1 MATRQEVEMDWKG
14 VLDDALE
21 VTVVGSFTSLGI
33 AARRRLHAWRRPE
46 PDALAGRT
54 VLLTGPTSG
63 LGRQAA
69 EELAALG
76 ARIVLVGRSRERL
89 VTVRDELTDRH
100 GEDRFTTFVADMGS
114 LTSVREAVAAITAAE
129 PRIDVLIDNAGAI
142 FPERSIGPD
151 EIEATLA
158 TLVVGP
164 FALVAGALPL
174 LRASPAGRVIA
185 MSSGGMYTQRLRLDD
200 LQFEGEPFSGTLAY
214 ARAKRAQ
221 VMLVREW
228 ARRMRGSGIVFNA
241 MHPGWADTPGLSA
254 SLPGFRQ
261 LLEPIL
267 RTPAEGVD
275 TLVWL
280 TTDPAGDDRSG
291 AFFLDRRE
299 RPFDRVPF
307 TRVSREERRRLW
319 QIVVG
324 LARIDDPAPEG

>member
-200 LQFEGEPFSGTLAY
+200 LQFEGELFSGTLAY

-280 TTDPAGDDRSG
+280 ASDPAGHDRSG

>member
-1 MATRQEVEMDWKG
+1 MGWNE

-33 AARRRLHAWRRPE
+33 AARRRLHAWRRPD
-46 PDALAGRT
+46 PDALAGQT

-69 EELAALG
+69 DELAALG
-76 ARIVLVGRSRERL
+76 GRIVLVGRSRERL
-89 VTVRDELTDRH
+89 ETVRDELTDRH
-100 GEDRFTTFVADMGS
+100 GEGRFTTVVADMGS
-114 LTSVREAVAAITAAE
+114 LASVREAVEAITAAE

-142 FPERSIGPD
+142 FPERSVGPD
-151 EIEATLA
+151 GIEATLA
-158 TLVVGP
+158 VLVIGP
-164 FALVAGALPL
+164 FALVAGVLPL

-221 VMLVREW
+221 VMLMREW
-228 ARRMRGSGIVFNA
+228 ARRMRGSGIAFNA

-261 LLEPIL
+261 LIEPIL

-280 TTDPAGDDRSG
+280 ACDPAGHRRSG

-324 LARIDDPAPEG
+324 LARVDDPALEG